1 VTERNL
7 HQTVQRAGDQ
17 GEQDQVSETK
27 TSRSFARWVG
37 FEGKTLWDWLQILVV
52 PVALATGA
60 LYIDIA
66 ASYIAAD
73 RQREESMNDY
83 FREMTSLLLE
93 HNLRQ
98 ADKASEVRSIARV
111 RTLTTLRKMDGGR
124 KGFIMLF
131 LSESK
136 LISRDDPIISLSGAN
151 LLRADLTGIELSNT
165 DLQNV
170 YLHQAKFD
178 HTELHGANLTN
189 AVLTEAKIEDTNLMD
204 AHLCNTYFPDGA
216 PNNRDCPK

>member
-1 VTERNL
+1 MTERNL
-7 HQTVQRAGDQ
+7 HQTVQRSGDQ

-37 FEGKTLWDWLQILVV
+37 FEGKTLWDWFQILVV

-66 ASYIAAD
+66 TSYIAAD

-136 LISRDDPIISLSGAN
+136 LISRDDPIVSLSGAN

-189 AVLTEAKIEDTNLMD
+189 AVLTEAKLEDTNLMD